1 MSLLKGATLSV
12 WNARNRRHSRR
23 SARKLQVGRGD
34 RSERIRTYNF
44 PEGRLTDHRIEITLY
59 RLEAIVG
66 GALDEILVPLAREH
80 EAEQL
85 WSWNDS
91 LSAAA
96 SVSKN

>member
-1 MSLLKGATLSV
+1 MSLLK
-12 WNARNRRHSRR
+12 ARLLQAEREKQTNQQA

-44 PEGRLTDHRIEITLY
+44 PQGRLTDHRIELTLY

-66 GALDEILVPLAREH
+66 GTLDEILVPLAREF

-85 WSWNDS
+85 AE
-91 LSAAA
+91 LE
-96 SVSKN
+96 